1 MVLLEDI
8 SALYTIDF
16 CLHLPS
22 SGQAVFILQLHFG
35 SAVGG
40 LSVFGKAERS
50 FLLWRKMTADIFGI
64 VVVVLLLQVVVFL
77 TVINSSNFRLSSTV
91 PAS

>member
-50 FLLWRKMTADIFGI
+50 FLLWRKMTANIFGI
-64 VVVVLLLQVVVFL
+64 QL
-77 TVINSSNFRLSSTV
+77 
-91 PAS
+91 

>member
-40 LSVFGKAERS
+40 IHANQECIHANRYSFAMATPGSKKATICLMSLWDRS
-50 FLLWRKMTADIFGI
+50 TELK
-64 VVVVLLLQVVVFL
+64 
-77 TVINSSNFRLSSTV
+77 S
-91 PAS
+91 AS

>member
-40 LSVFGKAERS
+40 LSVFGKGGKKLFVMAQDDRGHIWHAAN
-50 FLLWRKMTADIFGI
+50 FNI
-64 VVVVLLLQVVVFL
+64 VFVAYLVKRVM
-77 TVINSSNFRLSSTV
+77 FREMLCN
-91 PAS
+91 

>member
-40 LSVFGKAERS
+40 LSVFGKVERS
-50 FLLWRKMTADIFGI
+50 FLLWRKMTADILGI
-64 VVVVLLLQVVVFL
+64 QLLYIAIYTAIYTIDLPLPIQN
-77 TVINSSNFRLSSTV
+77 VI
-91 PAS
+91 AE